1 MIFPLK
7 ILLVE
12 DNPLNQKIVSF
23 YLKNEHHQITIVSIG
38 EEAVKI
44 FKPGLFDVILM
55 DLMLPGID
63 GFETTRRIKEIEFK
77 ENGSHRVKIIALTA
91 NTLDNDRERCL
102 QQGMDEYLAKP
113 FDMIKLN
120 SILDKLHPGKE
131 EV

>member
-1 MIFPLK
+1 MIFPFK

-12 DNPLNQKIVSF
+12 DNTLNQKIVAF
-23 YLKNEHHQITIVSIG
+23 YLKKEQHEVTIATTG
-38 EEAVKI
+38 EEAVAL
-44 FKPGLFDVILM
+44 FQPGIFDVVLM

-63 GFETTRRIKEIEFK
+63 GFETTRQIKAK
-77 ENGSHRVKIIALTA
+77 ENNQPNVIKAKIIALTA

-120 SILDKLHPGKE
+120 SILRKLKL
-131 EV
+131 